1 MFLSMSDLSSG
12 VNSVAGGVRKTN
24 LRVNLGIGGVDMPS
38 MRAAVN
44 DNIGFEMEEADDD
57 TAEKDKK
64 EGEAKKRH
72 VIFKYKNKKSTQE
85 LEMNG
90 R

>member
-1 MFLSMSDLSSG
+1 M
-12 VNSVAGGVRKTN
+12 AGGVRKTN

-44 DNIGFEMEEADDD
+44 DNVAFEIEEPDDD

-64 EGEAKKRH
+64 EGEAKKRL
-72 VIFKYKNKKSTQE
+72 VIFKYKNKNNSQE
-85 LEMNG
+85 LEM
-90 R
+90 RTADE

>member
-1 MFLSMSDLSSG
+1 M
-12 VNSVAGGVRKTN
+12 AGGVRKTN
-24 LRVNLGIGGVDMPS
+24 LRVNLGVGGVDMPS
-38 MRAAVN
+38 MRAAVY
-44 DNIGFEMEEADDD
+44 DKVGFEIEETDDD

-85 LEMNG
+85 LEMND

>member
-1 MFLSMSDLSSG
+1 M
-12 VNSVAGGVRKTN
+12 AGGVRKTN
-24 LRVNLGIGGVDMPS
+24 LRVNLGVGGVDMPS

-44 DNIGFEMEEADDD
+44 DKVGFEMEEADDD

-64 EGEAKKRH
+64 EGEAKKRD
-72 VIFKYKNKKSTQE
+72 VIFKHNNKKSTQE